1 MKNVF
6 TEKQKAVPST
16 GKGGERKAKEWLEDH
31 GFEIEEWFSH
41 AHAGHY
47 DIKASKGKKRWIIEV
62 KTGDNPSINI
72 PNFIKMLEEKGF
84 DRIGLA
90 LVAND
95 DVHLLE
101 IKDRCIEGM
110 ENEKKTGR
118 LIAYMRMEPKCE
130 CSKILVRVR

>member
-1 MKNVF
+1 MRAKLRQGGCCLKNVF

-72 PNFIKMLEEKGF
+72 PNFLKMLEEKGF

-101 IKDRCIEGM
+101 IRKQKIAAL
-110 ENEKKTGR
+110 KAWKTR
-118 LIAYMRMEPKCE
+118 RKRD
-130 CSKILVRVR
+130 V